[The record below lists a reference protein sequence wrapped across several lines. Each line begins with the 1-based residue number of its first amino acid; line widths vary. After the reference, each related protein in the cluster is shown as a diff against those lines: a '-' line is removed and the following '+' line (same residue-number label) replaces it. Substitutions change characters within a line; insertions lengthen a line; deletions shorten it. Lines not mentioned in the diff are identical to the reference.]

1 MKIKELRYKV
11 TMLQKI
17 HFFLTKLQGSEEKE
31 NIFAFC
37 AKKHQPFEAAKR

>member
-37 AKKHQPFEAAKR
+37 AKKRSEKKAAKR